1 MIFFPSQ
8 CRISLSGTLLPN
20 FPEAAT
26 ALDCHLPLGS
36 GSRQGEVI
44 EIHVFII
51 DSLERLQSGCK
62 ETNSSPVTDLGSV
75 CHLDRAWRVEDIIR
89 NLEVGVLLPG
99 LLTGA
104 LECLI
109 LLLPWVFSDLLLLLL
124 LVQTRGDGL
133 GWLAGFPLP
142 LTAGLGPVESFILQT
157 SFKMV

>member
-1 MIFFPSQ
+1 MLVIFFPSQ

-62 ETNSSPVTDLGSV
+62 ETNSSTVTDLGSV
-75 CHLDRAWRVEDIIR
+75 CHLDKAWRVEDIIR
-89 NLEVGVLLPG
+89 DLEVGLLLPG
-99 LLTGA
+99 LLTRA
-104 LECLI
+104 LIWLI
-109 LLLPWVFSDLLLLLL
+109 LLLSWVFSDLLLLLL
-124 LVQTRGDGL
+124 LQRWWSRL
-133 GWLAGFPLP
+133 AGWLSSSSHCWPGSCRKFYF
-142 LTAGLGPVESFILQT
+142 TNKF
-157 SFKMV
+157 